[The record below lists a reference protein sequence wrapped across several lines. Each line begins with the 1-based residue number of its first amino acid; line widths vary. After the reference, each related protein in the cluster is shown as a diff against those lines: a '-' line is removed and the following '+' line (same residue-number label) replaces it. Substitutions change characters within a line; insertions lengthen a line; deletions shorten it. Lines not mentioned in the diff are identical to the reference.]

1 MKTLGI
7 LVSAALFLG
16 SASAALFLGSASA
29 ALFLGSASAA
39 LFLGS
44 ASAALFLGSASAA
57 LFLGS
62 ASAALFLGS
71 ASAALFLGSASAA
84 LFLGSASAALFLG
97 SASAATLGV
106 VYTEGG
112 MVQGKN
118 INSDGL
124 FRTMDVFKGIPFADK
139 PGKFEKPKLHP
150 GWDGVLKATKFK
162 PRCMQLNLLQSDT
175 RGQEDY
181 LNIWVPQGSSGMYY
195 SLAAENWKER
205 RPKEVL
211 ALGMTFEIYPMER
224 VLRVG
229 VAMVEYCCLLTE
241 LSSMSG
247 NYGLW
252 DQHAA
257 IAWVNRNIRAF
268 GGDPNNLTIFVSV
281 NCCVYEPKDD
291 QMMACLK
298 PVDANVL
305 TLAGTTALGGSPSTP
320 MVDNLVLS
328 PVIDGDFLP
337 DHPGN
342 LFHNAT
348 DSDHLAGVNSMDAHP
363 FTGPMGKIMCQ
374 FCRNSFKKTNGPN
387 LMFLAS
393 SVQKSLTFLPFS
405 DLTSIPCRI
414 CISLPLSHYRSDVKL
429 LLSSLTKK
437 GEAATNNAFA
447 EYTADWGDEPSQK
460 TIKKTVVMIETD
472 YIFLVPTQVAL
483 YLHTSNAQSA
493 RTYSYLFSE
502 PSRMAGIVQ
511 PYPSWMEADH
521 ADDLQYVFGKPF
533 TTPLAYWP
541 SHRDVS
547 RYLIA
552 YWTNFARTG
561 DPNNGESK
569 VPVTW
574 PAYTTS
580 GQKYL
585 EINAHMN
592 NNYVH
597 EKMRVRFVNWWSNI
611 FPSLPS
617 V

>member
-1 MKTLGI
+1 MDIVKLCLEQNMLCDRVIWLERWEGSPAYRCLWMTVMKTLWI
-7 LVSAALFLG
+7 LV
-16 SASAALFLGSASA
+16 
-29 ALFLGSASAA
+29 
-39 LFLGS
+39 
-44 ASAALFLGSASAA
+44 
-57 LFLGS
+57 
-62 ASAALFLGS
+62 
-71 ASAALFLGSASAA
+71 
-84 LFLGSASAALFLG
+84 SAALFLG

-124 FRTMDVFKGIPFADK
+124 FHTMDVFKGIPFADK
-139 PGKFEKPKLHP
+139 PGKFEKPKRHP
-150 GWDGVLKATKFK
+150 GWDGVFKATKFK

-175 RGQEDY
+175 RGQEDCLY
-181 LNIWVPQGSSGMYY
+181 LNIWVPQGS
-195 SLAAENWKER
+195 
-205 RPKEVL
+205 
-211 ALGMTFEIYPMER
+211 
-224 VLRVG
+224 
-229 VAMVEYCCLLTE
+229 
-241 LSSMSG
+241 SG

-257 IAWVNRNIRAF
+257 IAWVNRNIRNF
-268 GGDPNNLTIFVSV
+268 GGDPNNLTIFGESAGAVSSSFQTLSPHNKGLIRRAISQSGV
-281 NCCVYEPKDD
+281 ALCPWAINRNPRAFAENVAEKVGCSKDD

-298 PVDANVL
+298 LIDAKVL
-305 TLAGTTALGGSPSTP
+305 TLAGSTSLSGSPSTP

-342 LFHNAT
+342 LFHNAA
-348 DSDHLAGVNSMDAHP
+348 DIDYLAGVNSMDAHL
-363 FTGPMGKIMCQ
+363 FTGQDI
-374 FCRNSFKKTNGPN
+374 PN
-387 LMFLAS
+387 INNPSAN
-393 SVQKSLTFLPFS
+393 VPV
-405 DLTSIPCRI
+405 
-414 CISLPLSHYRSDVKL
+414 SDVKL

-483 YLHTSNAQSA
+483 YLHASNAESA

-592 NNYVH
+592 KNYVH

>member
-1 MKTLGI
+1 MINKI
-7 LVSAALFLG
+7 LWPDETTIELFGLHAKG
-16 SASAALFLGSASA
+16 HIWRKPGTIP
-29 ALFLGSASAA
+29 
-39 LFLGS
+39 
-44 ASAALFLGSASAA
+44 
-57 LFLGS
+57 
-62 ASAALFLGS
+62 
-71 ASAALFLGSASAA
+71 
-84 LFLGSASAALFLG
+84 
-97 SASAATLGV
+97 TLGV

-139 PGKFEKPKLHP
+139 PGKFEKPKRHP

-175 RGQEDY
+175 RGQEDCLY
-181 LNIWVPQGSSGMYY
+181 LNIWVPQGSSGTYY
-195 SLAAENWKER
+195 VAEK
-205 RPKEVL
+205 
-211 ALGMTFEIYPMER
+211 
-224 VLRVG
+224 VG
-229 VAMVEYCCLLTE
+229 C
-241 LSSMSG
+241 
-247 NYGLW
+247 
-252 DQHAA
+252 
-257 IAWVNRNIRAF
+257 
-268 GGDPNNLTIFVSV
+268 
-281 NCCVYEPKDD
+281 PKDD

-298 PVDANVL
+298 LIDANVL
-305 TLAGTTALGGSPSTP
+305 TLAGTTALGGSPSSEYLLRLMYGAVARCEKDTEEDHP

-328 PVIDGDFLP
+328 PVIDGDFMP

-342 LFHNAT
+342 RFHNAAN
-348 DSDHLAGVNSMDAHP
+348 SDHHARVNSMDAHL
-363 FTGPMGKIMCQ
+363 FTGPDIIYLGGRGLIGYLGG
-374 FCRNSFKKTNGPN
+374 RGHS
-387 LMFLAS
+387 
-393 SVQKSLTFLPFS
+393 
-405 DLTSIPCRI
+405 
-414 CISLPLSHYRSDVKL
+414 CISLSHYRSDVKL

-447 EYTADWGDEPSQK
+447 EYTADWGDDPRQK

-483 YLHTSNAQSA
+483 YLHASNAQSA

-592 NNYVH
+592 KNYVH
-597 EKMRVRFVNWWSNI
+597 EKMRVRFVNWWFNI

-617 V
+617 I

>member
-16 SASAALFLGSASA
+16 SASAALFLWSASAALFLGSASA

-84 LFLGSASAALFLG
+84 LFLGSAFAALFLGSASAALFLGSASAALFLGSASAALFLGSASAALFLWSASAALFLGSASAALFLGSASAALFLGSASAALFLGSASAALFLGSASAALFLGSASAALFLG
-97 SASAATLGV
+97 SASAATL
-106 VYTEGG
+106 TDCF
-112 MVQGKN
+112 
-118 INSDGL
+118 SL
-124 FRTMDVFKGIPFADK
+124 CLLP
-139 PGKFEKPKLHP
+139 
-150 GWDGVLKATKFK
+150 GVLKATKFK

-175 RGQEDY
+175 RGQEDCLY
-181 LNIWVPQGSSGMYY
+181 LNIWVPQGSSG
-195 SLAAENWKER
+195 
-205 RPKEVL
+205 
-211 ALGMTFEIYPMER
+211 
-224 VLRVG
+224 
-229 VAMVEYCCLLTE
+229 
-241 LSSMSG
+241 

-257 IAWVNRNIRAF
+257 VSWVNRNIRAF
-268 GGDPNNLTIFVSV
+268 GGDPNNLTIFGESAGAVSSSF
-281 NCCVYEPKDD
+281 

-342 LFHNAT
+342 LFHNAA

-363 FTGPMGKIMCQ
+363 FTGPDIIYLGGRGLIGYLGGRGHSVRCWP
-374 FCRNSFKKTNGPN
+374 CAWCSLNGTADFTEPTESN
-387 LMFLAS
+387 
-393 SVQKSLTFLPFS
+393 K
-405 DLTSIPCRI
+405 
-414 CISLPLSHYRSDVKL
+414 SDVKL

-483 YLHTSNAQSA
+483 
-493 RTYSYLFSE
+493 
-502 PSRMAGIVQ
+502 
-511 PYPSWMEADH
+511 
-521 ADDLQYVFGKPF
+521 
-533 TTPLAYWP
+533 
-541 SHRDVS
+541 
-547 RYLIA
+547 
-552 YWTNFARTG
+552 
-561 DPNNGESK
+561 
-569 VPVTW
+569 
-574 PAYTTS
+574 
-580 GQKYL
+580 
-585 EINAHMN
+585 
-592 NNYVH
+592 
-597 EKMRVRFVNWWSNI
+597 
-611 FPSLPS
+611 
-617 V
+617 